1 MPLAIRPTGP
11 GLVVSFP
18 RHFAVP
24 WGAPRFA
31 GDFELTSQADK
42 QQIYEQ
48 MHGGAVRL
56 LVLNLSQSVDDTAW
70 ATGNGHSFA
79 LWARGGHPGCCRV
92 DHARG
97 ALRRRGEI
105 RRRAPGDSCDT

>member
-1 MPLAIRPTGP
+1 MPFTIGPTGA

-48 MHGGAVRL
+48 MRGGAVRL
-56 LVLNLSQSVDDTAW
+56 LAEPVPVGGRHGV
-70 ATGNGHSFA
+70 GN
-79 LWARGGHPGCCRV
+79 R
-92 DHARG
+92 
-97 ALRRRGEI
+97 
-105 RRRAPGDSCDT
+105 